1 MKKIIIIL
9 TVLLSH
15 FLTSFAQSPQKF
27 SYQGVARDN
36 SGNILPNQNIGLR
49 LSIRQGTPTG
59 TIVYRETH
67 SASTNQFGLFDIE
80 AGGGTI
86 VSGVFSSINWGS
98 GPYFFQTEMDATG
111 GTNYLNLGTTQLLS
125 VPYALYAET
134 SGSGGSTGPTGPT
147 GSIGETGATGVTGP
161 TGVGT
166 TGPTG
171 ATGVGSTGPTGPT
184 GPAGSGSSDLYN
196 NTYVVYGSGALSL
209 SPPQGSTY
217 TQIPGLTQTITLT
230 GAAKVLVSV
239 NGNAQSLGSGSP
251 APYSAYSV
259 GILQNG
265 SLVANGGT
273 AYQLIA
279 NTDVVAQAFDNFS
292 TQALL
297 TLSAGTYTFS
307 AGARYESSGV
317 YAASINIS
325 GGSGTPLQGSLIVQ
339 VIYQ

>member
-1 MKKIIIIL
+1 MNKYLFFLL
-9 TVLLSH
+9 TFS
-15 FLTSFAQSPQKF
+15 FLTLFAYAQAPQKF

-80 AGGGTI
+80 AGGGT
-86 VSGVFSSINWGS
+86 VVTGVFSSINWGA
-98 GPYFFQTEMDATG
+98 GPYFFQTEMDASG

-134 SGSGGSTGPTGPT
+134 SGSGGSTGATGPT
-147 GSIGETGATGVTGP
+147 GPVGETGATGVTGP

-171 ATGVGSTGPTGPT
+171 PTGAGTTGPTGPT

-196 NTYVVYGSGALSL
+196 NTYVAYGTGTLSL
-209 SPPQGSTY
+209 SPPQSTTY
-217 TQIPGLTQTITLT
+217 TQIPGLTQTVTLT
-230 GAAKVLVSV
+230 GTAKVLISV

-265 SLVANGGT
+265 SLVASGGT

-292 TQALL
+292 TQILV
-297 TLSAGTYTFS
+297 TLGAGTYTFS
-307 AGARYESSGV
+307 AGARYESSGL
-317 YAASINIS
+317 YAAGINVS
-325 GGSGTPLQGSLIVQ
+325 GGSSSALQGSLIVQ

>member
-1 MKKIIIIL
+1 MKKITIIL
-9 TVLLSH
+9 TLILSYVLPSV
-15 FLTSFAQSPQKF
+15 AQSPQKF

-59 TIVYRETH
+59 TIIYRETH
-67 SASTNQFGLFDIE
+67 SVSTNQFGLFDIE
-80 AGGGTI
+80 AGGGT
-86 VSGVFSSINWGS
+86 VVTGVFSSINWGA
-98 GPYFFQTEMDATG
+98 GPYFFQTEMDASG

-134 SGSGGSTGPTGPT
+134 SGSGGSTGATGPT
-147 GSIGETGATGVTGP
+147 GPVGETGATGVTGP

-171 ATGVGSTGPTGPT
+171 PTGAGTTGPTGPT
-184 GPAGSGSSDLYN
+184 GPAGTGSSDLYN
-196 NTYVVYGSGALSL
+196 NTYVAYGTATLTLG
-209 SPPQGSTY
+209 PPQSSVY
-217 TQIPGLTQTITLT
+217 TTIPGLSQSITLT
-230 GAAKVLVSV
+230 GNAKVLVSV
-239 NGNAQSLGSGSP
+239 NGNAQSLGTGAS
-251 APYSAYSV
+251 YSAYSV

-265 SLVANGGT
+265 SLVPSGGT
-273 AYQLIA
+273 AYQVLVTNDA
-279 NTDVVAQAFDNFS
+279 VGQPFDNFS

-297 TLSAGTYTFS
+297 TLGVGTYTFS

-317 YAASINIS
+317 SAANVNIS
-325 GGSGTPLQGSLIVQ
+325 GGAGTPLQGSLIVQ

>member
-1 MKKIIIIL
+1 MNKYRFFLL
-9 TVLLSH
+9 TFS
-15 FLTSFAQSPQKF
+15 FLTLFSYAQAPQKF
-27 SYQGVARDN
+27 NYQGVARDN

-171 ATGVGSTGPTGPT
+171 PTGVGTTGPTGPT

-196 NTYVVYGSGALSL
+196 NTYVVYGSGTLSL
-209 SPPQGSTY
+209 SPPQSTTY
-217 TQIPGLTQTITLT
+217 TQIPGLTQTVTLT
-230 GAAKVLVSV
+230 GAAKVLISV
-239 NGNAQSLGSGSP
+239 NGNAQTTGTGET
-251 APYSAYSV
+251 YSAFSV
-259 GILQNG
+259 GIMSNG
-265 SLVANGGT
+265 TLVPSGGT
-273 AYQLIA
+273 AYQCILT
-279 NTDVVAQAFDNFS
+279 NNVVAQTFDNFS
-292 TQALL
+292 TQAVL
-297 TLSAGTYTFS
+297 TLAAGTYTFS
-307 AGARYESSGV
+307 ARARYE
-317 YAASINIS
+317 AAGGASVNIS
-325 GGSGTPLQGSLIVQ
+325 GGSGSALQGSLIVQ